1 MRYFQRLTIVNVARC
16 EHKVNNLAHH
26 VADDMQLEAI
36 EPSHRAFAS
45 LGNAPEGLVLEYSLV
60 LAHSQRGAVDKT
72 YADAFAHQHALYK
85 DGQLHD
91 GASFQFNESV
101 VRHRFREKMAHIFA
115 HILKIEMFQTTV
127 PRVMKQDENGHYF
140 GIRHHAIAVILAFL
154 GAIASRYGILV
165 NGFIKNFAEIVTN

>member
-1 MRYFQRLTIVNVARC
+1 
-16 EHKVNNLAHH
+16 
-26 VADDMQLEAI
+26 MQIEAI
-36 EPSHRAFAS
+36 EPPNRAFAS

-165 NGFIKNFAEIVTN
+165 NGFIKNFAVIVTN

>member
-1 MRYFQRLTIVNVARC
+1 
-16 EHKVNNLAHH
+16 
-26 VADDMQLEAI
+26 MQIEAI
-36 EPSHRAFAS
+36 EPPNRAFAS

-91 GASFQFNESV
+91 GASFQCNESV

-140 GIRHHAIAVILAFL
+140 GIRHHAMAMVFAFL
-154 GAIASRYGILV
+154 GAIAVRYGFLLKS
-165 NGFIKNFAEIVTN
+165 FIKNFAKIVTN

>member
-1 MRYFQRLTIVNVARC
+1 
-16 EHKVNNLAHH
+16 
-26 VADDMQLEAI
+26 MQIEAI
-36 EPSHRAFAS
+36 EPPNRAFAS

-60 LAHSQRGAVDKT
+60 LAHSQRGAIDKT